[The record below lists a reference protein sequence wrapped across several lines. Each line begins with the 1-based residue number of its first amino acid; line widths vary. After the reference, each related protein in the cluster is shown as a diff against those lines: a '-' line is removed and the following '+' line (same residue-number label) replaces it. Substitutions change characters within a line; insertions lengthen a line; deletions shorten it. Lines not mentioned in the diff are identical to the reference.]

1 MGLPSTHHPH
11 VCLEKLHHHFVVLTY
26 GPQTRIDVWRLNP
39 HVQPKH
45 THGLANLLG
54 VIHGTCSKPI
64 SQTQTLS
71 ETVNPD
77 EQTQCPHSGFN
88 ALEVQQL
95 WKGLKK
101 LQHEA
106 AHKEKSNQM

>member
-1 MGLPSTHHPH
+1 VEAKSS
-11 VCLEKLHHHFVVLTY
+11 
-26 GPQTRIDVWRLNP
+26 R
-39 HVQPKH
+39 
-45 THGLANLLG
+45 LLG

-64 SQTQTLS
+64 SQIQTLS

-101 LQHEA
+101 LQHKAE
-106 AHKEKSNQM
+106 HKANSNQM